1 MKLPVQLSIATIHD
15 LDKKSK
21 MPALLPAISQIARTF
36 FQKWNA
42 DPAAELREMR
52 ESGCFACN

>member
-1 MKLPVQLSIATIHD
+1 MPVQLSIATIHD